1 MKNIIVLFLFC
12 LTMFVSPVSAQEVAS
27 KESTANYQ
35 KVMERTQWWREARFG
50 MFIHF
55 GAYAVPAR
63 GEWVKTN
70 ERLTTAQYQKYVDE
84 FNPTDFD
91 AKAWARTAKAAGMK
105 YAVLTAKHHDGYCMY
120 DSKFTDYK
128 LSTRFGGRDLVREF
142 LDAFRAEGIK
152 VGLYYS
158 LLDWH
163 HSDYPVEGNC
173 VVHPMNGVKGYSNE
187 GRDFSNYITYMHNQ
201 VRELLTNYGKID
213 ILWLD
218 FSCGEMTGEKWEATK
233 LVEMVRTLQPK
244 IIIDNRLGGN
254 MELENPEPYAG
265 DFESPEQVIPHKGIF
280 DKPGRPIPWEACIS
294 LNNDWGYSTNQDY
307 KSAKDVIQA
316 LVNVVSKGGNLLL
329 NVGPDAKGNIPKWS
343 LEVLSEVGDWL
354 DLNGESIY
362 GCGSAPFSKPEWG
375 RYTMRNDKLY
385 AHILGSNIGQYYM
398 KGMKGKIENAH
409 LVSDGRQVFIGPY
422 WHGERSYIDEVDIFF
437 NLGNPP
443 QWTFPVPDKI
453 NTVIKFELTEE

>member
-1 MKNIIVLFLFC
+1 ML
-12 LTMFVSPVSAQEVAS
+12 VSPVSAQEVAS

-70 ERLTTAQYQKYVDE
+70 EHLTTEQYQKYVDE
-84 FNPTDFD
+84 FNPTNFD

-128 LSTRFGGRDLVREF
+128 LSTRFDGRDLVREF

-187 GRDFSNYITYMHNQ
+187 GRDFSKYITYMHNQ

-343 LEVLSEVGDWL
+343 LEVLSEVGSWL

-362 GCGSAPFSKPEWG
+362 GCGPAPFPKPEWG

-398 KGMKGKIENAH
+398 KGMKGKVENAQ
-409 LVSDGRQVFIGPY
+409 LVPDGRQVFIGPY

-453 NTVIKFELTEE
+453 NTVVKFELTEE